1 MSKKNNYALLFTNDR
16 KISKKSPDYEGK
28 FELNGKTGRAAA
40 WIKIAKNNKK
50 YISISFSETEKNIS
64 IHSDTPK
71 TKSEIET
78 KPTSK
83 KPLRS
88 TSVKKNT
95 YVARP
100 SKEIVEKIKM
110 KRSLNLYSNQFSS
123 SSSRKKPIADV
134 DVKVSSAGTKKR
146 TPTYVRY
153 VKETFGTR
161 EDHKK
166 DRGRTFSEVK
176 TNRVVDRFKK

>member
-88 TSVKKNT
+88 TSVKKN
-95 YVARP
+95 
-100 SKEIVEKIKM
+100 
-110 KRSLNLYSNQFSS
+110 LNLYSNQLSS

-146 TPTYVRY
+146 TPTHVRY